1 MRAFRQPVSSHVLGK
16 PRVGAV
22 WIFAVVLWQV
32 AGLVWPPLALAAEG
46 ATDAGP
52 AIPIASMQTIVIAAD
67 AHPADRQVAEL
78 LRDRLEKLYG
88 VKATLKT
95 GDSDGAISGILV
107 GRAAVTAAGRISAV
121 ELEAV
126 KIDGFV
132 LRADAGWVSLAG
144 YAPQGTLYAGYALL
158 RKLGL
163 KIYPWY
169 PRDGVEVFTPLAD
182 RALAPFHLVDQPFF
196 EYRNVQPDYDRGRFG
211 ASLRQYG
218 LGDFGFARAHPYFK
232 DGGWLAGDHTAA
244 YLVPP
249 AKYAAEHPEYYADK
263 SLKDLLS
270 EGMKGVRN
278 LRVSLCMCEP
288 EVHDIAAER
297 ALEWIG
303 QQPERRFF
311 FIANGDVTDARCER
325 CAASDPLPDYY
336 TDRYLRWVNS
346 VARRVRARYPDKTVF
361 ALAYLGTVK
370 PPVAVTALEP
380 NVVVLFAPWYW
391 TSQTTSAVPLSSP
404 VNRIG
409 WEELRSWVERFPGQ
423 VGVYDYP
430 GSAYG
435 EAARIKE
442 FAALGVRWVHLNGF
456 GDNDLTYW
464 VSSQLLWNP
473 ALDTGPLVAEFL
485 VAYYGPA
492 ADIMGRLLALNQQAV
507 ERAADAGSLAFMDE
521 DLVRQMLPLLG
532 AAATAAAS
540 TEGGTRV
547 RILDGVGDYLA
558 SMLRWDRYGS
568 GLPAGTLREVFQR
581 YLTVRE
587 QVWEASEAL
596 LGSTPAIRARLYRE
610 AQADLAA
617 CTGAKP
623 VDGPPPEVGP
633 ADRVALFEKAQADFE
648 PVLARIEREQA
659 AFPGE
664 PVRAVG
670 VRFGV
675 PGEETAWRTEAVPS
689 DVASP
694 ARQVEIQVV
703 GETLPGVEIAAPL
716 GRLPTVRR
724 GNVTVHAGRFF
735 AERVFDPPLEA
746 RGLPFIDLHLYASR
760 PVPVTVYVNRKDK
773 LRSDVRLV
781 AGEQIVRIDLR
792 NYRGTRF
799 DPDSWNGKIEDIAL
813 DLWPQD
819 FFYPYP
825 GVEDTRIVLFGVR
838 AGNQTASEVRWSDRT
853 VTWVKQ
859 LQPNVPY
866 GESVLSAIERSAL
879 AAGLFGN
886 QKNPILEEYSQR
898 WIKEGFRTFTS
909 GKIMTPLSVLQEQ

>member
-1 MRAFRQPVSSHVLGK
+1 MAIAIATIILCIAVLG
-16 PRVGAV
+16 
-22 WIFAVVLWQV
+22 FS
-32 AGLVWPPLALAAEG
+32 PLAHATIG

-52 AIPIASMQTIVIAAD
+52 AISIASLQTIVIAAD

-95 GDSDGAISGILV
+95 GDSEGAISGILV

-126 KIDGFV
+126 KADGFV
-132 LRADAGWVSLAG
+132 IRADAGWVSLAG

-169 PRDGVEVFTPLAD
+169 PRDGVEVFAPLAD
-182 RALAPFHLVDQPFF
+182 RALAPFHLADKPFF

-218 LGDFGFARAHPYFK
+218 VGDFGFAREHPYFK

-270 EGMKGVRN
+270 ESMKGVRN

-288 EVHDIAAER
+288 DVHDIAAER

-311 FIANGDVTDARCER
+311 FITNGDVTDARCER

-346 VARRVRARYPDKTVF
+346 VAQRVRAHYPDKTVF

-370 PPVAVTALEP
+370 PPVAVPALEP

-409 WEELRSWVERFPGQ
+409 WEELRSWVQRFPGQ
-423 VGVYDYP
+423 IGVYDYP

-456 GDNDLTYW
+456 GGNDLTYW
-464 VSSQLLWNP
+464 LSSRLLWNP
-473 ALDTGPLVAEFL
+473 ALDIEPLVAEFL
-485 VAYYGPA
+485 AAYYGPA
-492 ADIMGRLLALNQQAV
+492 AGIMGRLLALNQQAV

-521 DLVRQMLPLLG
+521 DLVRQALPLL
-532 AAATAAAS
+532 AAVVTSAATAEA
-540 TEGGTRV
+540 GTRV
-547 RILDGVGDYLA
+547 RILDGVGDHLV
-558 SMLRWDRYGS
+558 SMLRWGRYWS
-568 GLPAGTLREVFQR
+568 GLAAGTLREVFQR
-581 YLTVRE
+581 YLIVRE
-587 QVWEASEAL
+587 QVWEADEAL
-596 LGSTPAIRARLYRE
+596 LGSSPAVRARLFKV

-617 CTGAKP
+617 LTGAKP
-623 VDGPPPEVGP
+623 VDSPPAEVGP
-633 ADRVALFEKAQADFE
+633 ADRVALFQKAQADFE

-659 AFPGE
+659 AFPAS
-664 PVRAVG
+664 PSRVVG
-670 VRFGV
+670 VRFDG

-694 ARQVEIQVV
+694 ARRVEAPV
-703 GETLPGVEIAAPL
+703 GGEQLAGVEIAASFS
-716 GRLPTVRR
+716 RLPTVRR
-724 GNVTVHAGRFF
+724 GNITVHAGRFF
-735 AERVFDPPLEA
+735 AERAFDPPLEA
-746 RGLPFIDLHLYASR
+746 RGLPFIDLHLSASH
-760 PVPVTVYVNRKDK
+760 PVPVTVYLNRKDK

-781 AGEQIVRIDLR
+781 VGEQIVRIDLR

-799 DPDSWNGKIEDIAL
+799 DPDGWDGEIEDIAL

-825 GVEDTRIVLFGVR
+825 VATDTRVVLFGVR
-838 AGNQTASEVRWSDRT
+838 ASHQASSQVHLPYRSAAWAA
-853 VTWVKQ
+853 Q
-859 LQPNVPY
+859 LRPNVPY
-866 GESVLSAIERSAL
+866 GEAVLDSIERNALSARWFDN
-879 AAGLFGN
+879 G
-886 QKNPILEEYSQR
+886 KNSLLGEYGQR
-898 WIKEGFRTFTS
+898 WINEGFRSFTP
-909 GKIMTPLSVLQEQ
+909 GKVMIPVSIGGDDAG

>member
-1 MRAFRQPVSSHVLGK
+1 MRCKADRRLGSFGGLAMARAMALIAMLLCVVALGL
-16 PRVGAV
+16 PAPAV
-22 WIFAVVLWQV
+22 ATVRFE
-32 AGLVWPPLALAAEG
+32 EG
-46 ATDAGP
+46 ATDPGQ
-52 AIPIASMQTIVIAAD
+52 AIPIGSLQTIVIAAD
-67 AHPADRQVAEL
+67 AHPADRQMAEL
-78 LRDRLEKLYG
+78 LRDRLEQLYG
-88 VKATLKT
+88 VKATLRT
-95 GDSDGAISGILV
+95 GDPDGVASGILV
-107 GRAAVTAAGRISAV
+107 GRAAVTAAGRISAA

-126 KIDGFV
+126 KTDGFV
-132 LRADAGWVSLAG
+132 IRADAGWISLAG

-158 RKLGL
+158 RRLGL

-182 RALAPFHLVDQPFF
+182 RTLAPFHLADKPFF

-218 LGDFGFARAHPYFK
+218 LGDFSFARQHPYFK
-232 DGGWLAGDHTAA
+232 EGGWLAGDHTAA

-249 AKYAAEHPEYYADK
+249 AKYAAEHPEYYANK

-270 EGMKGVRN
+270 EKTKGVPN

-288 EVHDIAAER
+288 EVHAIAAER

-311 FIANGDVTDARCER
+311 FITNGDGTDARCER

-409 WEELRSWVERFPGQ
+409 WEELRSWIQRFPGQ

-430 GSAYG
+430 GSAYS
-435 EAARIKE
+435 EAARLKE
-442 FAALGVRWVHLNGF
+442 FAALGIRWVHLNGF
-456 GDNDLTYW
+456 GGNDLTYW

-473 ALDTGPLVAEFL
+473 ALDTEPLVAEFL
-485 VAYYGPA
+485 AAYYGPA
-492 ADIMGRLLALNQQAV
+492 AGILGRLLALHQQAV
-507 ERAADAGSLAFMDE
+507 ERAAGVGSLAFMDE
-521 DLVRQMLPLLG
+521 NLVRQALPLLEAAAA
-532 AAATAAAS
+532 AAATAEA
-540 TEGGTRV
+540 GTRL
-547 RILDGVGDYLA
+547 RILDGMGDHLV
-558 SMLRWDRYGS
+558 SMLRWGRYWS
-568 GLPAGTLREVFQR
+568 GLAAGTLREVFRR
-581 YLTVRE
+581 YLAVRE

-596 LGSTPAIRARLYRE
+596 LGSSLAVRARLYKE

-617 CTGAKP
+617 LTGSKP
-623 VDGPPPEVGP
+623 VDSPPAEVGP
-633 ADRVALFEKAQADFE
+633 ADRVALFQKAQADFE

-659 AFPGE
+659 AFPAA
-664 PVRAVG
+664 PVSAVG
-670 VRFGV
+670 VRFDG

-694 ARQVEIQVV
+694 ARRVAAPV
-703 GETLPGVEIAAPL
+703 GGEQLAGVEIAAPFS
-716 GRLPTVRR
+716 RLPVVRR
-724 GNVTVHAGRFF
+724 GNVSVHAGRVF
-735 AERVFDPPLEA
+735 AERRFDPPLEA
-746 RGLPFIDLHLYASR
+746 RGLPFIDLHLYASH
-760 PVPVTVYVNRKDK
+760 PVPVTVYLNRKDK

-792 NYRGTRF
+792 NYRGAPF
-799 DPDSWNGKIEDIAL
+799 DPYGWDGKIEDIAL

-825 GVEDTRIVLFGVR
+825 TAEDTHIVLFGVR
-838 AGNQTASEVRWSDRT
+838 ANNQAANAVKMAERP
-853 VTWVKQ
+853 VTWMPQ
-859 LQPNVPY
+859 LWPNVPH
-866 GESVLSAIERSAL
+866 GNGVLDAVERSAL
-879 AAGLFGN
+879 AAGLFDDE
-886 QKNPILEEYSQR
+886 KNPILKESRQR
-898 WIKEGFRTFTS
+898 RVKESFRSFTD
-909 GKIMTPLSVLQEQ
+909 GKIMIPIFN